1 MQGNGVAGNL
11 LQTYTAN
18 GAHLC
23 AEVAAQQVFTQSDTL
38 EDLRTTIGTDGR
50 YTHLRHNLLQTL
62 IHSLD
67 IVFLG
72 CSIFLLNLSTLHQVV
87 EDGEGH
93 IRTQCAGTIAQQQGR
108 MHRLAN
114 LATLHDK
121 SRLHT
126 LAHTNQI
133 VVYGRDSQE
142 RRDTTSPDLS
152 QGGEFLADFLF
163 AVGENDVIVAIIHS
177 LLCIFTQLIKG
188 IA

>member
-1 MQGNGVAGNL
+1 MQCHCIAGDL
-11 LQTYTAN
+11 LQTDTAN
-18 GAHLC
+18 SARLC
-23 AEVAAQQVFTQSDTL
+23 AEVTAQQILAQSDAL
-38 EDLRTTIGTDGR
+38 EYLCTTIGANGR
-50 YTHLRHNLLQTL
+50 DTHLRHNLLQAL

-108 MHRLAN
+108 MHRLTN

-133 VVYGRDSQE
+133 VVYGRDSQK
-142 RRDTTSPDLS
+142 RGDTASPDLS